1 MGIAG
6 AGLSVMGVLI
16 AENARDDFEKGGDE
30 IERVFVFATNEQESA
45 VFNELMEVMARH
57 GV

>member
-1 MGIAG
+1 
-6 AGLSVMGVLI
+6 MGVLI